1 MTRRAWT
8 ALALLCTLALGY
20 FGGVLHAGRACKA
33 LQVRPA
39 PMANPAPR
47 CVAPA
52 CVRGPQYR
60 EVRS

>member
-8 ALALLCTLALGY
+8 SLAVLVALAVGY
-20 FGGVLHAGRACKA
+20 FGGVLHAGRACTA
-33 LQVRPA
+33 LQVTRERTA
-39 PMANPAPR
+39 APAPR